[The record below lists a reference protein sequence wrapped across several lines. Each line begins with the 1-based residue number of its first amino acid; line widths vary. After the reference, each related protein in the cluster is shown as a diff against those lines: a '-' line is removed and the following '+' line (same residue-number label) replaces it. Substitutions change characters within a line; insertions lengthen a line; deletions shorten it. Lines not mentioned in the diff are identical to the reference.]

1 MNLTRNDRPKR
12 TPMLRGFDQS
22 SPAYQDSDRMAS
34 MLKDARAETMADAAV
49 KYSSRLDRL
58 AAHIAN
64 EGFSAAEIVE
74 LLRQESEQF
83 AREGESVKC
92 R

>member
-12 TPMLRGFDQS
+12 TPVLRGFDHS
-22 SPAYQDSDRMAS
+22 SPAYQESDRMAS

>member
-1 MNLTRNDRPKR
+1 
-12 TPMLRGFDQS
+12 
-22 SPAYQDSDRMAS
+22 MAS
-34 MLKDARAETMADAAV
+34 MLKDARAETMAYAAV
-49 KYSSRLDRL
+49 KFSGRLERL

-83 AREGESVKC
+83 ARQGEAGKC